1 MSSMV
6 AQEVPTSTTMALP
19 HGPTGVAEARR
30 RLRTDLYARDVPEP
44 VVDDAV
50 LILSE
55 LLSNSCRHARPLG
68 DRGWA
73 GGRPGGSGEGG
84 GTVQAAGAQAPARRL
99 SRRMTGGTGAGA
111 DTGAIAG
118 AGSAAGVDMGL
129 DTGANTGLD
138 TGADAGALADT
149 GARAERSGRTDR
161 RARLVAGTDMGTG
174 TRLGV
179 GGDAGGARLIP
190 DQAPAPA
197 LDPAPGEDPEPA
209 AGGIRASWSVGA
221 DGLLVLEVT
230 DGGGPTRP
238 RPASPSLTAHGGRGL
253 GIVSALAQRWGVR
266 DAPGEVTVWVVLP
279 VRGRHARR
287 DDPPTGIGLPR
298 GVPLELPLDLAESLD
313 DLS

>member
-6 AQEVPTSTTMALP
+6 AQEVPTSTTMALL
-19 HGPTGVAEARR
+19 HGPTGIAEARR
-30 RLRTDLYARDVPEP
+30 RLRTDLFARDVPEP

-68 DRGWA
+68 DRAYHDGLPA
-73 GGRPGGSGEGG
+73 GVDDGGEGNREA
-84 GTVQAAGAQAPARRL
+84 AAGAQAPARHL
-99 SRRMTGGTGAGA
+99 
-111 DTGAIAG
+111 
-118 AGSAAGVDMGL
+118 AAGDGDGGSGGPEGRGGPMSPGGPGGPGVPGL
-129 DTGANTGLD
+129 PDTPGL
-138 TGADAGALADT
+138 
-149 GARAERSGRTDR
+149 
-161 RARLVAGTDMGTG
+161 
-174 TRLGV
+174 
-179 GGDAGGARLIP
+179 P
-190 DQAPAPA
+190 
-197 LDPAPGEDPEPA
+197 
-209 AGGIRASWSVGA
+209 GIRAAWSIGG
-221 DGLLVLEVT
+221 DGLLLLEVT

-238 RPASPSLTAHGGRGL
+238 RPASPSLIAHGGRGL

-266 DAPGEVTVWVVLP
+266 DAPGEVTVWAVLP